1 MIRRVLWAALVA
13 AVAIPLSAQSPAGWR
28 VHTDP
33 SQNAQDPDNTPNLTF
48 ASMGKGFHIVSG
60 PAGTFWHPSNTA
72 SGSYVL
78 RATFNLMEPSNHT
91 NYYGLVFGGRDL
103 EGPNQ
108 SYAYFVVAQDGTFQV
123 RQRNGRQVTT
133 VIGPT
138 GNAAVRRPG
147 SNGQSSNALEVRVA
161 GDTVSYVVNGTVV
174 QTGPKGSL
182 TTDGLTG
189 VRVNHVLNVHVEGFA
204 VGK

>member
-1 MIRRVLWAALVA
+1 
-13 AVAIPLSAQSPAGWR
+13 
-28 VHTDP
+28 
-33 SQNAQDPDNTPNLTF
+33 
-48 ASMGKGFHIVSG
+48 MGKGFHVVSG

-108 SYAYFVVAQDGTFQV
+108 SYAYFVVAQDGTYQV

-133 VIGPT
+133 VLSPS

-147 SNGQSSNALEVRVA
+147 ANGQSVNALEVRVA

-182 TTDGLTG
+182 NTDGLTG